1 MPDHARIL
9 QSLADVTAAFASLGY
24 YPGASFFTEL
34 DQILHSQLPKYSPQ
48 QLSCTLAALAILR
61 HHPGTELI
69 ERLCFE
75 AKR

>member
-9 QSLADVTAAFASLGY
+9 QSLADVAGSFASLGY

-34 DQILHSQLPKYSPQ
+34 DQTLHSQLPKYSLQ
-48 QLSCTLAALAILR
+48 QLSRTLAALAILR
-61 HHPGTELI
+61 HHPGMELI
-69 ERLCFE
+69 ERICFE